1 MGIQPLRDSRESSAV
16 IGVWVLCGFFFFG
29 KGNSAE
35 IGFFCVCLLGLPT
48 SKARILCLN
57 SL

>member
-1 MGIQPLRDSRESSAV
+1 
-16 IGVWVLCGFFFFG
+16 LCGFFFFG